1 MTLVDVLLVL
11 FQILFVILLVVRN
24 ILQKIRIKEL
34 EDETKK
40 IN

>member
-11 FQILFVILLVVRN
+11 FQILFVILLVARN

-34 EDETKK
+34 EDET
-40 IN
+40 